1 MISVKS
7 KTELEKM
14 RRICTVTANAL
25 HFGGQSIRDGMT
37 THELDK
43 IIHDYIVQHGANPC
57 LVGYAGFPASSCISI
72 NDQLIHGIP
81 SKKVR
86 IKEGDIV
93 SVDVSAEMDGFHGDT
108 AYTFACGKISK
119 EAEQLL
125 KVTNESL
132 YKGIEQAV
140 PGNRIG
146 DIGHAVEEYCTA
158 YGYSVCKKYIGH
170 GIGRKL
176 HEDPEVPNFGKAGH
190 GPRIVAGMTFCIE
203 PMINAVGEDV
213 RVLPDG
219 WTVVTK
225 SGSLAA
231 HFEHTVA
238 ITPDGPVIL
247 TKPTL

>member
-1 MISVKS
+1 MINVKS

-14 RRICTVTANAL
+14 RKIGTITANAL
-25 HFGGQSIRDGMT
+25 HFGGQSIKEGMT
-37 THELDK
+37 TFELDK
-43 IIHDYIVQHGANPC
+43 IIHDYLVKHGANPC
-57 LVGYAGFPASSCISI
+57 LIGYGGFPASSCISV
-72 NDQLIHGIP
+72 NEQLIHGIP
-81 SKKVR
+81 SKKR
-86 IKEGDIV
+86 RLREGDIV

-108 AYTFACGKISK
+108 AYTFAVGKISK

-125 KVTNESL
+125 RITNESL

-140 PGNRIG
+140 LGNRIG
-146 DIGHAVEEYCTA
+146 DIGHAVSEHCTA
-158 YGYSVCKKYIGH
+158 YGFSVCKKYIGH

-176 HEDPEVPNFGKAGH
+176 HEDPEVPNYGNPGR
-190 GPRIVAGMTFCIE
+190 GPRLVAGMTICIE

-238 ITPDGPVIL
+238 VTPDGPVIL

>member
-7 KTELEKM
+7 KNELEKM
-14 RRICTVTANAL
+14 RKICAVTANAL

-146 DIGHAVEEYCTA
+146 DIGHE
-158 YGYSVCKKYIGH
+158 
-170 GIGRKL
+170 IGR
-176 HEDPEVPNFGKAGH
+176 
-190 GPRIVAGMTFCIE
+190 
-203 PMINAVGEDV
+203 
-213 RVLPDG
+213 
-219 WTVVTK
+219 
-225 SGSLAA
+225 A
-231 HFEHTVA
+231 HV
-238 ITPDGPVIL
+238 
-247 TKPTL
+247 